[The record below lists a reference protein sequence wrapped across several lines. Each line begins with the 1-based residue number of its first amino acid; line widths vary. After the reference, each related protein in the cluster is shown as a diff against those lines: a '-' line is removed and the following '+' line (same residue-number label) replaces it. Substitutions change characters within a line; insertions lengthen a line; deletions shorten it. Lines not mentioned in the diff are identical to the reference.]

1 MKTYV
6 VHYSRNV
13 QRKKDL
19 ESDPRFKILEDVTWI
34 DWYDREEPE
43 CEWTKAMCKSDL
55 NTSMIS
61 NTLKHMEA
69 IRLFVNS
76 DHEEMLLFEDD
87 VVFQEGWYD
96 KLQLALKQYPD
107 IRFLRLDCVMHLK
120 YDGTIKIV
128 TDWWPS
134 EAQYMKKDFAKFLLR
149 QVSFTLPYDNYVYSL
164 MRNTGLDMLLLPVCN
179 QTSLVDCNSSIEPQP
194 MGPGPPVYYDYGNLR
209 MKLAMLKAKKWAT
222 EQKFWLKYGRSVNV
236 TSLAYLEENDLD

>member
-13 QRKKDL
+13 QRKIDL
-19 ESDPRFKILEDVTWI
+19 ESDPRFKVLDDVTWI

-43 CEWTKAMCKSDL
+43 CEWTKTLCKSDL
-55 NTSMIS
+55 NGSMIS

-76 DHEEMLLFEDD
+76 HHEEMLLLEDD

-96 KLQLALKQYPD
+96 KLHMALASYPD
-107 IRFLRLDCVMHLK
+107 IRFLRLDCVMHIK

-128 TDWWPS
+128 DDWWPS

-164 MRNTGLDMLLLPVCN
+164 MRNCSLPMLLLPVCN
-179 QTSLVDCNSSIEPQP
+179 QTSLVNCKTSIESQP
-194 MGPGPPVYYDYGNLR
+194 MGPGPPEYYDYGNLR
-209 MKLAMLKAKKWAT
+209 IKLATLKAKKWEM
-222 EQKFWLKYGRSVNV
+222 EQKFVLKYGRNV
-236 TSLAYLEENDLD
+236 DIRSLAYIEKNDLE